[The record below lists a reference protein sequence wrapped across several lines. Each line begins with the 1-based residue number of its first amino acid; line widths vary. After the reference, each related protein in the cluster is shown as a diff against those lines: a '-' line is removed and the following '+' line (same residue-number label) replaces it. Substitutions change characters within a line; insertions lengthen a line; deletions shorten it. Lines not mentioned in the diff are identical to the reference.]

1 MLKSRLLWA
10 VGIVAVV
17 VGIAGAPAAQ
27 TPGNPA
33 FEVASVKPNRSAG
46 FGGDIDM
53 AGARLTAEGVTLE
66 ELVRA
71 AYGDPVRWLPR
82 SSLVAEP
89 TWMQEDKFDV
99 VATAG
104 NSVPAGPSD
113 QKRLMLRTLLAD
125 RFKMALHHETRDG
138 RIYTLSLARS
148 DRRLG
153 PNLTP
158 AATSCGESAACAIR
172 IGLGASA
179 ALWGRGQ
186 PLSSL
191 VNALSHLVDQPVVD
205 HTGLTGVFDLDMQF
219 NGDVL
224 AALRL
229 PAGIARPDDAATE
242 MPSFFT
248 ALQEQLGLKLE
259 STKGP
264 VDVLVI
270 DHVEHPTED

>member
-1 MLKSRLLWA
+1 MLKSRLLRA
-10 VGIVAVV
+10 VGIVAIIG
-17 VGIAGAPAAQ
+17 GIAGVPAAQ
-27 TPGNPA
+27 TQDRPA
-33 FEVASVKPNRSAG
+33 FDVASVKPNRSAG
-46 FGGDIDM
+46 FGGGIDM

-71 AYGDPVRWLPR
+71 AYGDPMRWLP
-82 SSLVAEP
+82 SSSIVGEP
-89 TWMQEDKFDV
+89 TWMKEDKFDV

-113 QKRLMLRTLLAD
+113 QKRLMIRTLLAD
-125 RFKMALHHETRDG
+125 RFKMALRHETRDG

-148 DRRLG
+148 DGRLG
-153 PNLTP
+153 PSLTP
-158 AATSCGESAACAIR
+158 AATSCGEPAACAIR
-172 IGLGASA
+172 IGLGNMA

-205 HTGLTGVFDLDMQF
+205 HTGLTGVFDVDMRF

-229 PAGIARPDDAATE
+229 PAGIARPDDTATDV
-242 MPSFFT
+242 PSFFT

-270 DHVEHPTED
+270 DHVEHPTPD